1 MIAMLAPEGRIPA
14 NRGVNAIAVSHLRTG
29 RVRMPGIAGG
39 GMVLI
44 GSNRDLRIDF
54 FRGVALWWIFIDHIP
69 ENWLAQFSLRNF
81 ALCDATEIFVLLA
94 GYAAGLAYGR
104 SMDRHGWLFAGA
116 DVLRRAWVLYIAHI
130 FLFVVFSAQVSYSAT
145 ALDRSEYL
153 DEIHLDVLA
162 EAPYRAM
169 LEALLLSFQ
178 PAYLNI
184 LPMYVALLAMFA
196 VVLPLLRWPLLLFGL
211 SATIYSVARI
221 TGYNFPSWTGGG
233 WYFNPVTWQLLFI
246 IGAILSYA
254 PPKLPIRAAL
264 LDAFAIV
271 VVLTGVSLLWLIWPY
286 PELTARFPAGAAR
299 ILLSVDKE
307 GLHPMRLLSILAL
320 AWLVSRWLP
329 ANALWLKSWFARP
342 LIICG
347 QHSLPVFCAGIFLSF
362 LGRLAMEERAGLA
375 VQTGVNITGLAA
387 LVAVAALAAWYKQ
400 KGQAARAGLPEMPH
414 AGNAGVI

>member
-1 MIAMLAPEGRIPA
+1 
-14 NRGVNAIAVSHLRTG
+14 
-29 RVRMPGIAGG
+29 
-39 GMVLI
+39 MVLI

-54 FRGVALWWIFIDHIP
+54 FRGVALWWIFMDHIP
-69 ENWLAQFSLRNF
+69 DNWLAQFSLRNF

-130 FLFVVFSAQVSYSAT
+130 FLFVVFSAQVSFSAT

-196 VVLPLLRWPLLLFGL
+196 VVLPLLRWPSVLFGL
-211 SATIYSVARI
+211 SMVVYMAARI

-233 WYFNPVTWQLLFI
+233 WYFNPVAWQFLFV
-246 IGAILSYA
+246 IGSILAYA
-254 PPKLPIRAAL
+254 PPRLRVRPRV
-264 LDAFAIV
+264 LDVIAIST
-271 VVLTGVSLLWLIWPY
+271 VLIGMALLWLVWPY
-286 PELTARFPAGAAR
+286 PEITARLPAGVAR

-307 GLHPMRLLSILAL
+307 GLHPLRLLSILAL
-320 AWLVSRWLP
+320 AWLTSRTVAATAPWLR
-329 ANALWLKSWFARP
+329 SWYARP
-342 LIICG
+342 VVLCG

-362 LGRLAMEERAGLA
+362 LGRLAMEEQAGWA
-375 VQTGVNITGLAA
+375 VQAGVNATGLAA
-387 LVAVAALAAWYKQ
+387 LVAVGALAAWYKL
-400 KGQAARAGLPEMPH
+400 KGRVPH
-414 AGNAGVI
+414 ADLPKLPHPGNAGVI

>member
-1 MIAMLAPEGRIPA
+1 
-14 NRGVNAIAVSHLRTG
+14 
-29 RVRMPGIAGG
+29 
-39 GMVLI
+39 MVLI

-54 FRGVALWWIFIDHIP
+54 FRGVALWWIFMDHIP
-69 ENWLAQFSLRNF
+69 DNWLAQFSLRNF

-116 DVLRRAWVLYIAHI
+116 DVMRRAWVLYIAHI
-130 FLFVVFSAQVSYSAT
+130 FLFVLFSAQVSYSAT

-184 LPMYVALLAMFA
+184 LPLYVAILVMFA
-196 VVLPLLRWPLLLFGL
+196 LVLPLLRWPSVLFGFSL
-211 SATIYSVARI
+211 VTYVAARI

-233 WYFNPVTWQLLFI
+233 WYFNPIAWQFLFVIGSIFAYSRPRLLVNVQILDVISVLI
-246 IGAILSYA
+246 IL
-254 PPKLPIRAAL
+254 
-264 LDAFAIV
+264 V
-271 VVLTGVSLLWLIWPY
+271 GVSLLWLVWPY
-286 PELTARFPAGAAR
+286 PEITSRISAGAAR

-320 AWLVSRWLP
+320 AWLVARNISIQSVWLR
-329 ANALWLKSWFARP
+329 KWFAQP
-342 LIICG
+342 LVLCG

-362 LGRLAMEERAGLA
+362 LGRLAMEERAGWA
-375 VQTGVNITGLAA
+375 VQAGVNILGIAA
-387 LVAVAALAAWYKQ
+387 MVAVGALAAWYRQ
-400 KGQAARAGLPEMPH
+400 KGRTVQTASPDLPHSDRASM
-414 AGNAGVI
+414 I

>member
-1 MIAMLAPEGRIPA
+1 
-14 NRGVNAIAVSHLRTG
+14 
-29 RVRMPGIAGG
+29 
-39 GMVLI
+39 MVLI

-54 FRGVALWWIFIDHIP
+54 FRGIALWWIFMDHIP
-69 ENWLAQFSLRNF
+69 DNWVAQFSLRNF

-116 DVLRRAWVLYIAHI
+116 DVLRRAGVLYVAHI

-169 LEALLLSFQ
+169 LEALFLTFQ

-196 VVLPLLRWPLLLFGL
+196 VVMPLLRVPSLLFIL
-211 SATIYSVARI
+211 SFSAYTAVRI
-221 TGYNFPSWTGGG
+221 TGYNLPSWTGGG
-233 WYFNPVTWQLLFI
+233 WYFNPVAWQLLFV
-246 IGAILSYA
+246 IGSILAYA
-254 PPKLPIRAAL
+254 PPKLPVRPVLIDVVSVL
-264 LDAFAIV
+264 IV
-271 VVLTGVSLLWLIWPY
+271 VMGVSLLWLVWPY
-286 PELTARFPAGAAR
+286 PEITSQLSAGAAR

-320 AWLVSRWLP
+320 AWLVSRTVSAHAAWLH
-329 ANALWLKSWFARP
+329 SWFARP
-342 LIICG
+342 IVLCG

-362 LGRLAMEERAGLA
+362 LGRLVMEERADWA
-375 VQTGVNITGLAA
+375 VQAGVNVTGIAA
-387 LVAVAALAAWYKQ
+387 MVAVGALAAWYRQ
-400 KGQAARAGLPEMPH
+400 KGRVSRAMLPELPKP
-414 AGNAGVI
+414 GNAGVI

>member
-1 MIAMLAPEGRIPA
+1 
-14 NRGVNAIAVSHLRTG
+14 
-29 RVRMPGIAGG
+29 
-39 GMVLI
+39 MVLI

-54 FRGVALWWIFIDHIP
+54 FRGVALWWIFMDHIP
-69 ENWLAQFSLRNF
+69 DNWLAQFSLRNF

-104 SMDRHGWLFAGA
+104 SMDRYGWLFAGA
-116 DVLRRAWVLYIAHI
+116 DVLRRAWVLYVAHI

-196 VVLPLLRWPLLLFGL
+196 VVLPLLRWPLVLFTL
-211 SATIYSVARI
+211 SATIYTVVRV

-233 WYFNPVTWQLLFI
+233 WYFNPLAWQFLFV
-246 IGAILSYA
+246 IGSILSYA
-254 PPKLPIRAAL
+254 PPKLRVPPRL
-264 LDAFAIV
+264 LDAAAVLI
-271 VVLTGVSLLWLIWPY
+271 VLTGVSLLWLIWPY
-286 PELTARFPAGAAR
+286 PELTSRFPAMAAR

-320 AWLVSRWLP
+320 AWLAARRIPVD
-329 ANALWLKSWFARP
+329 AAWLKGWFARP
-342 LIICG
+342 VVICG

-362 LGRLAMEERAGLA
+362 LGRLAMEERAGWA
-375 VQTGVNITGLAA
+375 VQAGVNVAGLTA
-387 LVAVAALAAWYKQ
+387 LVCVGMLAAWYKV
-400 KGQAARAGLPEMPH
+400 KGQVARADLSKLPQ
-414 AGNAGVI
+414 AGSAGVI